1 MRLAEKWEKLS
12 TLQQA
17 AGRSAA
23 LGEIS
28 MSELSATRHS
38 GLWKNQPKLFLFPLG
53 AAAQGSG
60 LSAVAQLSD
69 VAPGSLI
76 LHSDPEVQHSGSSI
90 AGTRES
96 CLRRDSV
103 FILKKFYIFIIY
115 LLPINALKKLLWT

>member
-69 VAPGSLI
+69 VAPWLI
-76 LHSDPEVQHSGSSI
+76 DFAFRPRGATQW
-90 AGTRES
+90 
-96 CLRRDSV
+96 
-103 FILKKFYIFIIY
+103 
-115 LLPINALKKLLWT
+115 KLYSRNKGKLS